1 MSCRT
6 FSLARFVKAMIELR
20 SEKKN
25 YGHDIIPVHLIDD
38 PFPSFFFSPL
48 SSHSDDFLCE
58 FNKRLLFFNVSF
70 FDLDRRQRMRLR
82 LSLWLRSML
91 ARIPLFF
98 GGKAVVDEGVDRFT
112 IVHDPQLSA
121 LSPAAHPTAVMLEI
135 SVRECSVIDLRR
147 RRTLAT
153 QTCTGFATTRRRL
166 KLAPPD
172 ERRANLSR
180 PSYSTRGHQMV

>member
-121 LSPAAHPTAVMLEI
+121 LSAAAHPDCCHARDFGPRMLRNRLTT
-135 SVRECSVIDLRR
+135 STDTGDADLHWFR
-147 RRTLAT
+147 
-153 QTCTGFATTRRRL
+153 
-166 KLAPPD
+166 D
-172 ERRANLSR
+172 
-180 PSYSTRGHQMV
+180 YSASLEACPT